1 MNYSVY
7 ESKED
12 RIVHRRVIPTGKEE
26 GVEELL
32 LLPTK
37 IEAEGVENADCL
49 LLPRPAQLI
58 YSDAT
63 PFARVDSG
71 ATLILDFGEVQNGGV
86 RIFTDSVPVGATV
99 RVRFGES
106 YAEVCANLGEK
117 NATNDHAVRDVTLP
131 LSAYAETAFGT
142 TGYRYVRLDF
152 SSPGELFLKN
162 VYGTCRI
169 LCKKPQYVCPETGL
183 IGEIYH
189 AAKRTV
195 DLCCT
200 DYVVDGIKRDRLVWV
215 GDMHPEMLALT
226 TLYGRCESLE
236 RSLDLARE
244 ATPLPRF
251 MNNFPTY
258 SIWWV
263 IILADYYPYASA
275 EFFARQKDYFTGLIA
290 QLSACVSES
299 GEISLPHYFFDWQT
313 HESEEEKTGVAALF
327 LLAAKKAKE
336 LFAHYGLSEEPAKE
350 LISRLQKKPIPQ
362 SRKKQVIGMKYL
374 AQGFLSQEEKD
385 ALIAGGAQGMS
396 TFMSYYI
403 LHAVASFA
411 PEKAVEMMKEY
422 YGAMLAL
429 GATSFWE
436 DFSLQWTEN
445 AAPITRLAQRGEV
458 DVHGD
463 FGAYC
468 YLGYRHSLCHG
479 WATGVL
485 RFLKEQFPSKG

>member
-7 ESKED
+7 ESKEK

-26 GVEELL
+26 GVEEVL

-37 IEAEGVENADCL
+37 IEAEGVENASCL
-49 LLPRPAQLI
+49 LLPRPAQLMFG
-58 YSDAT
+58 DAT
-63 PFARVDSG
+63 PFARVASG
-71 ATLILDFGEVQNGGV
+71 ATLIFDFAQEQNGGV

-106 YAEVCANLGEK
+106 YAEACSNLGEK

-131 LSAYAETAFGT
+131 LPAYAETAFGT

-152 SSPGELFLKN
+152 SSSGEIALKN
-162 VYGTCRI
+162 IYGTCRI
-169 LCKKPQYVCPETGL
+169 LCKKPKYVCPETGL

-195 DLCCT
+195 DLCT
-200 DYVVDGIKRDRLVWV
+200 TEYVVDGIKRDRLVWV
-215 GDMHPEMLALT
+215 GDMHPDMLALT
-226 TLYGRCESLE
+226 TLYGNSEALE

-275 EFFARQKDYFTGLIA
+275 EFIARQKEYFTALMA
-290 QLSACVSES
+290 QLATFVSES

-336 LFAHYGLSEEPAKE
+336 LFAHYGLSAAPAEE
-350 LISRLQKKPIPQ
+350 LVSRLSKKPIPQ

-374 AQGFLSQEEKD
+374 AQGFISQEEKD

-436 DFSLQWTEN
+436 DFSMEWSEN
-445 AAPITRLAQRGEV
+445 AAPITRLAKQGEV

-468 YLGYRHSLCHG
+468 YVGYRNSFCHG

-485 RFLKEQFPSKG
+485 RFMKEQNL